1 MKQFVKRFICG
12 VLLVTTVCAVAG
24 CYKDEVKT
32 VAEERTPTS
41 FRAIAATNASVEDKA
56 DLMVKN
62 MSREDKIGQLILMGL
77 DGTTLDE
84 PQKEMMRKYRVGGI
98 LLDNN
103 NMESK
108 EQLRAF
114 TKGIRDNAN
123 IASLAPPFIAIHRER
138 MPYRPNVMIPWVEPN
153 IISKKGLDAV
163 GSLATRTSIEMR
175 DLGFNLNLG
184 PMVNTH
190 SFYSYTQD
198 LDRAAQIGELITKRY
213 AANQVFTA
221 YQFFPGGADFTVP
234 GTRVDVS
241 KDALM
246 DDDTRVFV
254 QLIQSTAQERPMI
267 MVNSVKVTSMDAK
280 NPVSL
285 SKPIITDWLRGELG
299 FTGVVLSDDIE
310 VGAAI
315 TGIAVG
321 DYAVRTIKAGGDM
334 VAVCKHS
341 NHIKEIHTALTQA
354 VKDGTITEAE
364 LNAAVRRIMIMKF
377 TNNH

>member
-1 MKQFVKRFICG
+1 M
-12 VLLVTTVCAVAG
+12 
-24 CYKDEVKT
+24 
-32 VAEERTPTS
+32 
-41 FRAIAATNASVEDKA
+41 
-56 DLMVKN
+56 
-62 MSREDKIGQLILMGL
+62 
-77 DGTTLDE
+77 
-84 PQKEMMRKYRVGGI
+84 
-98 LLDNN
+98 
-103 NMESK
+103 
-108 EQLRAF
+108 
-114 TKGIRDNAN
+114 
-123 IASLAPPFIAIHRER
+123 
-138 MPYRPNVMIPWVEPN
+138 EPN

-234 GTRVDVS
+234 GMRVDVS

-321 DYAVRTIKAGGDM
+321 DYAVRTIKAGGDI

-354 VKDGTITEAE
+354 VEDGTITEAE

-377 TNNH
+377 TNNQ